1 MIVPTLLTRILPR
14 NPELLEKHPGDM
26 LTQLFF
32 FSECGTCA
40 TVRIAEKNLE
50 KKINILIEISDT
62 NV

>member
-14 NPELLEKHPGDM
+14 NPELLEKDPGDV
-26 LTQLFF
+26 LTELFF

-50 KKINILIEISDT
+50 RKST
-62 NV
+62 S